1 MSDEISIERLE
12 RALAGCTRILVLD
25 GPKVAPIF
33 ERLERELAA
42 MRRNKDAMARAKALL
57 ANLEKSD
64 LSVQDTPALTSL
76 RKAGRET

>member
-1 MSDEISIERLE
+1 
-12 RALAGCTRILVLD
+12 
-25 GPKVAPIF
+25 
-33 ERLERELAA
+33 
-42 MRRNKDAMARAKALL
+42 MARAKALL